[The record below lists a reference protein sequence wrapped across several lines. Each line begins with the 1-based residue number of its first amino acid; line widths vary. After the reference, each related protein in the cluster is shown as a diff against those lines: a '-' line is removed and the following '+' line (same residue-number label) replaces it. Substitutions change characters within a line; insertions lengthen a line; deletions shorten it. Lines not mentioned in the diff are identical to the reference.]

1 MGKRQTGDGLAA
13 FFVVAHLL
21 RRLRE
26 GSFPLN
32 IDEGTG
38 GSEDPAEELARASI
52 RFRSHAKELT
62 EIVREIDA
70 GNPERAR
77 RLGSS
82 IAEIR
87 RAAGLLDEL
96 GRYTAAQGAR
106 IKGGT
111 DEGTCGTID
120 LAKVREEIGRRLAR
134 LKGERPGSGIS

>member
-1 MGKRQTGDGLAA
+1 MD
-13 FFVVAHLL
+13 
-21 RRLRE
+21 
-26 GSFPLN
+26 

-70 GNPERAR
+70 GNTDRAR
-77 RLGSS
+77 RLGSA

-96 GRYTAAQGAR
+96 ARYTAAKDTR
-106 IKGGT
+106 SKGGMN
-111 DEGTCGTID
+111 EATCGTVD
-120 LAKVREEIGRRLAR
+120 LADVREEIGRRLDR
-134 LKGERPGSGIS
+134 LKGERPGSGVSREPER